1 MQGMFFWGDQMEFNM
16 ALTYLVAGLLLFLGV
31 HSTRIFANDLRN
43 RTLARIGEKP
53 FKGVY
58 TLLSLAGFA
67 LLIWGYGQARQQG
80 VMLWNPPTAT
90 RHIAAL
96 LMLLSFILLA
106 ASGVPGNQIKAK
118 LHHPMVLGTK
128 VWALAHLLANGS
140 LADTVLFGSF
150 LLWSVVLFAAS
161 RRRDRREQIVY
172 PASTAGATAITVVA
186 GVAAWAVFAFWL
198 HRVLIGVS
206 PFGAMSL

>member
-1 MQGMFFWGDQMEFNM
+1 M
-16 ALTYLVAGLLLFLGV
+16 AMMYLIAGLVLFLGV
-31 HSTRIFANDLRN
+31 HSTRVFANDWRS

-58 TLLSLAGFA
+58 ALLSIAGFA
-67 LLIWGYGQARQQG
+67 LLLWGYGQARLQG

-96 LMLLSFILLA
+96 LMLLSFVLLA
-106 ASGVPGNQIKAK
+106 ATYVPGNQIKAK

-140 LADTVLFGSF
+140 LANTVLFGSF
-150 LLWSVVLFAAS
+150 LVWSVVLFAAS
-161 RRRDRREQIVY
+161 RKRDRREQIVY
-172 PASTAGATAITVVA
+172 PAGTAGMTVVTVAA
-186 GVAAWAVFAFWL
+186 GIAAWAVFAFWL

-206 PFGAMSL
+206 PFGAMGSPG

>member
-1 MQGMFFWGDQMEFNM
+1 M
-16 ALTYLVAGLLLFLGV
+16 AMMYLIAGLVLFLGV
-31 HSTRIFANDLRN
+31 HSTRVFANDWRN
-43 RTLARIGEKP
+43 QTLARMGEKP
-53 FKGVY
+53 FKGAY
-58 TLLSLAGFA
+58 SLLSLAGFV
-67 LLIWGYGQARQQG
+67 LLVWGYGQARQQG

-106 ASGVPGNQIKAK
+106 ASGVPNNQIKAK

-150 LLWSVVLFAAS
+150 LLWSVLLFAAS
-161 RRRDRREQIVY
+161 RKRDRREQTVY
-172 PASTAGATAITVVA
+172 PAGTTGMTAVTVAV
-186 GVAAWAVFAFWL
+186 GFVAWAAFAFWL

-206 PFGAMSL
+206 PLGAMG

>member
-1 MQGMFFWGDQMEFNM
+1 MM
-16 ALTYLVAGLLLFLGV
+16 YLIAGLVLFLGV
-31 HSTRIFANDLRN
+31 HSTRIFANDWRN
-43 RTLARIGEKP
+43 QTLARIGEKP

-58 TLLSLAGFA
+58 ALLSLAGFV
-67 LLIWGYGQARQQG
+67 LLVWGYGQARQQG

-96 LMLLSFILLA
+96 LMLLSFVLLA
-106 ASGVPGNQIKAK
+106 AAYVPGNQIKAK

-140 LADTVLFGSF
+140 LANTVLFGSF
-150 LLWSVVLFAAS
+150 LVWSVVLFAAS
-161 RRRDRREQIVY
+161 RRRDRREQVVY
-172 PASTAGATAITVVA
+172 PAGTASMTVVTVVA
-186 GVAAWAVFAFWL
+186 GIAAWAVFAFWL

-206 PFGAMSL
+206 PLGAMGSPG